1 MDGSRF
7 DLLNKLEPK
16 VYDYFINRTKL
27 GYILMISDV
36 DIKSDNDYM
45 DKKHKMDKKN
55 KKWHEDHSHAYT
67 LDFEKYP
74 RIWWSWI
81 HIKEGVFQI
90 SQ

>member
-1 MDGSRF
+1 MVHNEDDRTQWGAI
-7 DLLNKLEPK
+7 LETVVAAPSEQ
-16 VYDYFINRTKL
+16 FITLDHACIAIINQ
-27 GYILMISDV
+27 
-36 DIKSDNDYM
+36 
-45 DKKHKMDKKN
+45 KHIPN
-55 KKWHEDHSHAYT
+55 QKWHEDHSHAYT